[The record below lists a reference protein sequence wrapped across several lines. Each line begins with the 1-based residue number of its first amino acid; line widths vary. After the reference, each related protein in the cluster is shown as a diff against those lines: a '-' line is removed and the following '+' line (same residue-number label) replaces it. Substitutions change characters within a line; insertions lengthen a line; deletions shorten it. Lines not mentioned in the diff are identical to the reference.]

1 MQPVWYL
8 YSSHVPSPDSLHV
21 LIQVVYKSNLDC
33 ESFFKHRYN
42 LASLEMANS
51 QAGGMKGYWKCAL
64 AVFLVSMSPFQYG
77 VDFGLIGGVQA
88 MVGFLEVCYRCL

>member
-1 MQPVWYL
+1 MY
-8 YSSHVPSPDSLHV
+8 HSLSTV
-21 LIQVVYKSNLDC
+21 
-33 ESFFKHRYN
+33 YN

-88 MVGFLEVCYRCL
+88 MVGFLEVCLLMSLILQ